1 MPIDDRAAVRGRQLL
16 DESMVLSQKRKK
28 RMVSDPS
35 DQDRGINDV
44 SKNDGY
50 SSIRSENFGKV
61 RLLELEDPIELVEAR
76 RQGPSEK
83 LHIRL
88 RQ

>member
-1 MPIDDRAAVRGRQLL
+1 
-16 DESMVLSQKRKK
+16 MVLPQKRKK

-50 SSIRSENFGKV
+50 GSIRSNDLGKV
-61 RLLELEDPIELVEAR
+61 RLLKLDRLFELLETC
-76 RQGPSEK
+76 RQRPPEK